1 MFRAGDQIGPYIL
14 TNKIGQGSFGVVWLA
29 ERRTAIAVTKAALKI
44 PIDAEVNLDAI
55 KQEASLWA
63 LASGHPNVLPIIEA
77 DLYEGQIVIASEYA
91 PDGSLDSWMKQYGG
105 KAPSDE
111 AAVEMTIGILAGLEH
126 LHSRQIIHRDL
137 KPANILLQGQ
147 IPRLADFGISR
158 VVKATSQSA
167 ILAGTPVYMAPE
179 AFDKK
184 RNAQTDVWSVGV
196 IFYQLLSGQ
205 LPFPASD
212 MSSLIGSIIRH
223 EPEPLP
229 PQIAGPLQD
238 VVAKA
243 LQKDPLYRYQSA
255 AEMRQDL
262 RRAIQAPEQK
272 GSATERRSVAP
283 TIRAHQETQPA
294 PMPVSNLPLTNTT
307 KTGISP
313 HYIYAA
319 AGLAA
324 VLILGGILS
333 IVAYYRYFSNDLPT
347 ANATVTQKPTPASET
362 RPTPEPAL
370 PQIPPP
376 AVAVPP
382 INPSASQALLAFA
395 EIEAK
400 ILKGELLSEAE
411 IRGFSQTELRLLRN
425 TVYARHGRHFQ
436 SPELQQHFESRFWY
450 KARQGYDLSDLTA
463 NDQANVK
470 LLQKAENG

>member
-44 PIDAEVNLDAI
+44 PIDAEVNLEAI

-105 KAPSDE
+105 KAPSEE

-147 IPRLADFGISR
+147 TPRLADFGISR

-205 LPFPASD
+205 LPFPAPD

-262 RRAIQAPEQK
+262 RRAIQSLQQK
-272 GSATERRSVAP
+272 GSATERRAVAP
-283 TIRAHQETQPA
+283 TIRALQETQSG
-294 PMPVSNLPLTNTT
+294 PMPVYNSPITNTT

-333 IVAYYRYFSNDLPT
+333 IFAYYRYFSNDLPT
-347 ANATVTQKPTPASET
+347 ANASVTQKPTPGSEA
-362 RPTPEPAL
+362 RPTPGQGL
-370 PQIPPP
+370 PQIPLPP
-376 AVAVPP
+376 
-382 INPSASQALLAFA
+382 NRPSDPQSLSAFA
-395 EIEAK
+395 EIETK

-411 IRGFSQTELRLLRN
+411 IRGFSQAELRLLRN
-425 TVYARHGRHFQ
+425 TIYARHGRVFQ
-436 SPELQQHFESRFWY
+436 SPDLQQHFEGRLWY
-450 KARQGYDLSDLTA
+450 KARQNYDLSELST